1 MTYNLE
7 GSSIDRLKAAGFKR
21 PCGVTDLS
29 SENALLLEF
38 ETGVDAATAKVFI
51 RSQAPADLC
60 SRDKNSRLVLRIT
73 KKLDIF
79 SLRMIIIEI
88 MTGRKDYPLD
98 ETETSSQQY
107 IELVRELCFNF

>member
-7 GSSIDRLKAAGFKR
+7 GSSIDRLKTAEFKR

-29 SENALLLEF
+29 GENALLLEF
-38 ETGVDAATAKVFI
+38 ETAVDAATAKVFI

-60 SRDKNSRLVLRIT
+60 SRDKNSRGVLRIT

-79 SLRMIIIEI
+79 SLGMIIIEI
-88 MTGRKDYPLD
+88 MTGAQGLP
-98 ETETSSQQY
+98 S
-107 IELVRELCFNF
+107 

>member
-1 MTYNLE
+1 MFD
-7 GSSIDRLKAAGFKR
+7 GLKAAGLNR
-21 PCGVTDLS
+21 PCGVTEISLVKMLCFLNS
-29 SENALLLEF
+29 RRELMQLLQ
-38 ETGVDAATAKVFI
+38 KVFI

-60 SRDKNSRLVLRIT
+60 SRDKNSRRVLRIT

-79 SLRMIIIEI
+79 SLGMIIIEI

-107 IELVRELCFNF
+107 IVY